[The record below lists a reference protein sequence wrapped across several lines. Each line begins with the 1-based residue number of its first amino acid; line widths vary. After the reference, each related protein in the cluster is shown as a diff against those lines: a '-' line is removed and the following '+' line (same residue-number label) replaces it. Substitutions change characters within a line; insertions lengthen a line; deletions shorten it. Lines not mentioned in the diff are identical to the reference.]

1 MNEEQNENGK
11 TMMVAMRL
19 ETKKLIA
26 ELSSDAYK
34 IGDTLT
40 DETLKRVSG
49 ADCRVGQSGYG
60 YLQTAIRNVAK
71 QHNIYW
77 ERIHGANAIKRLTPE
92 EALNS
97 TRRDRE
103 HIARK
108 ARWGV
113 TKLRTIDTSMVD
125 ESQRS
130 EMNASL
136 AQLGTLAVFA
146 SGKASKAL
154 EARKAA
160 APVELSRLLEAMKS

>member
-1 MNEEQNENGK
+1 MNEEQNGQ
-11 TMMVAMRL
+11 TVVLAMRL

-26 ELSSDAYK
+26 ELSSGSHK
-34 IGDTLT
+34 VGDSIT
-40 DETLKRVSG
+40 DEQLKAVCG
-49 ADCRVGQSGYG
+49 ADCRVGEKGYG

-108 ARWGV
+108 AKWGV
-113 TKLRTIDTSMVD
+113 AKLRTIDTSVLD
-125 ESQRS
+125 ETQRV
-130 EMNASL
+130 EMNSSL

-146 SGKASKAL
+146 SGKTAKAL
-154 EARKAA
+154 EARKAES
-160 APVELSRLLEAMKS
+160 PVDLSRLLEAMK